1 MTIYNQL
8 DFKTSR
14 LYEYSKTEKEG
25 FEEHVNTV
33 GTKSYRKYQNSGVT
47 GTLANVSVKESKIG
61 DQLNITLR
69 DEDGNYLQ
77 NQFSLYDQN
86 GFVDN
91 NFCEGI
97 ISKLRN
103 MKKGEIYTIYTW
115 ILSPEDQRSYD
126 EDTQG
131 REVRAKYYDRRGVSI
146 KCNGQRVDNYIKFET
161 DDRPFV
167 EGGNVSPKIQWV
179 DNKAKPGKKKKS
191 AASSERRSDFFIM
204 ELMNAVDG
212 HLAYDDTKAAATA
225 AADVHPS
232 SAAMNSFSGPTEDYD
247 ELPF

>member
-25 FEEHVNTV
+25 FDEHVNTV
-33 GTKSYRKYQNSGVT
+33 GTKSYRRYQNSGVT

-61 DQLNITLR
+61 DQLNVTLR

-91 NFCEGI
+91 NFCEDI

-103 MKKGEIYTIYTW
+103 MKKGEVYTTTEEELV
-115 ILSPEDQRSYD
+115 LSVME
-126 EDTQG
+126 
-131 REVRAKYYDRRGVSI
+131 RELI
-146 KCNGQRVDNYIKFET
+146 
-161 DDRPFV
+161 
-167 EGGNVSPKIQWV
+167 
-179 DNKAKPGKKKKS
+179 
-191 AASSERRSDFFIM
+191 
-204 ELMNAVDG
+204 
-212 HLAYDDTKAAATA
+212 AT
-225 AADVHPS
+225 
-232 SAAMNSFSGPTEDYD
+232 FSLRQMLDHS
-247 ELPF
+247 